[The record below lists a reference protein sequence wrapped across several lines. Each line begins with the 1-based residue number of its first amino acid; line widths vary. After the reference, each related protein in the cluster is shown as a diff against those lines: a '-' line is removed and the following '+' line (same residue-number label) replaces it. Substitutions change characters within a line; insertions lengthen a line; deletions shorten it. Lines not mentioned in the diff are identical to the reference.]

1 VIEYRQARLS
11 DSQAIA
17 LLHVRNFRVN
27 NKSKFTEAFLDS
39 DLPAELTRLWE
50 GRLDQ
55 PVENQLVQVALDGAN
70 LLGFACVYSAHDS
83 QWGSL
88 IDNVH
93 VAQSARKTGVGSSLM
108 KQAGSW
114 LTPRHSA
121 MPVYLLV
128 LESNSVARRFYERL
142 GACNAETLAIET
154 HGGTMVRNC
163 RYTWSRPQQMSAN

>member
-27 NKSKFTEAFLDS
+27 NRGKFTKAFLDS
-39 DLPAELTRLWE
+39 DLPAELILIWE
-50 GRLDQ
+50 ERLDR
-55 PVENQLVQVALDGAN
+55 PAENQLVQVALDGAN
-70 LLGFACVYSAHDS
+70 LLGFVCAYSAHDS

-88 IDNVH
+88 IDNLH

-114 LTPRHSA
+114 LTSWHSG

-142 GACNAETLAIET
+142 GACNAETLAMET

-163 RYTWSRPQQMSAN
+163 RYTWPRPQQMSAN

>member
-11 DSQAIA
+11 DSKAIA

-27 NKSKFTEAFLDS
+27 NKGKFTEAFLDS
-39 DLPAELTRLWE
+39 DLPAELIQLWE

-55 PVENQLVQVALDGAN
+55 PAENQFVQVALDGAN
-70 LLGFACVYSAHDS
+70 LHGFVCAYSAHDS
-83 QWGSL
+83 RWGSL
-88 IDNVH
+88 IDNLH
-93 VAQSARKTGVGSSLM
+93 VGQSARKTGVGSSLM

-114 LTPRHSA
+114 LTPRHSG

-142 GACNAETLAIET
+142 GACNAETLAMET

-163 RYTWSRPQQMSAN
+163 RYTWPRPQKMSAH